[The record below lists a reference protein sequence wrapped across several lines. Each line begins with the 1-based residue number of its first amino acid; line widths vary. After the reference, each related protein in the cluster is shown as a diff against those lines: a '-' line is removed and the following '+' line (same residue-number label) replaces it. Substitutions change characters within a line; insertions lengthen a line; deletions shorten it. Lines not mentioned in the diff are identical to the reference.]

1 MARSTHLFLMTFLLA
16 VPSFAHASLESL
28 DYALGQLA
36 AKYTELGGPAKAL
49 AQVRCFVRNQAF
61 KKFHPKPAGD
71 MSERCNARA
80 EIALES
86 ERGVTIVDYTAPSTQ
101 PRFFLFDLYNNTVR
115 ALYVGHGRYGDTP
128 RTNTKLSMSPR
139 RNSILRAL
147 HFSNEPGLNASA
159 GGFYLTGPEYE
170 GVYGRS
176 VVLHGLEGD
185 VNDNAC
191 LRATVIHSSSKI
203 TENSTDLMSSG
214 CPMVARTKID
224 YVVDT
229 VRNGTLFYSYTPAE
243 AALAETDCGRNLN

>member
-1 MARSTHLFLMTFLLA
+1 MARGFHLSLMTFLFL
-16 VPSFAHASLESL
+16 VPRSSFASLESL

-36 AKYTELGGPAKAL
+36 PRYQALGGPVKAL
-49 AQVRCFVRNQAF
+49 AQVRCFIKSHGF

-71 MSERCNARA
+71 MAERCNARA

-86 ERGVTIVDYTAPSTQ
+86 ERSVTIVDYTAPSNQ
-101 PRFFLFDLYNNTVR
+101 ARYFLFDLYNNTVR
-115 ALYVGHGRYGDTP
+115 ALFVGHGRYGDTL
-128 RTNTKLSMSPR
+128 RTNTRLSMSPK
-139 RNSILRAL
+139 RNSILRAV

-159 GGFYLTGPEYE
+159 GGFYLTGMEYE

-224 YVVDT
+224 YVVDS
-229 VRNGTLFYSYTPAE
+229 VRNGTLFYSFTPAE
-243 AALAETDCGRNLN
+243 AALTESDCGRNLN

>member
-1 MARSTHLFLMTFLLA
+1 MARASHLFLMTFL
-16 VPSFAHASLESL
+16 VFSHPSFASLQSL
-28 DYALGQLA
+28 DDALNQLA
-36 AKYTELGGPAKAL
+36 PRYQSLGGPAKAL
-49 AQVRCFVRNQAF
+49 AQVRCFIRTHGF

-71 MSERCNARA
+71 MAERCNVRA
-80 EIALES
+80 EIALEN
-86 ERGVTIVDYTAPSTQ
+86 ERGVTIVDYTAPSNQ
-101 PRFFLFDLYNNTVR
+101 PRYFLFDFYNNTVR
-115 ALYVGHGRYGDTP
+115 ALYVGHGRYGETP
-128 RTNTKLSMSPR
+128 RTNTRLSMAPK
-139 RNSILRAL
+139 RNSILRAV

-159 GGFYLTGPEYE
+159 GGFYLTGEEYS
-170 GVYGRS
+170 GTYGRS

-185 VNDNAC
+185 INDNAC

-229 VRNGTLFYSYTPAE
+229 VRAGTLFYSFTPAE